1 MDYPT
6 RYDCI
11 VVGGGH
17 AGTEAALAAARLGCR
32 TLLLTQNL
40 ETLGAMS
47 CNPAIGGI
55 GKGHLERRS
64 TRSAVRGACDR
75 PRRNP
80 LQDLERGQ
88 GAGRAP
94 RAGPTRALYKRV
106 IRELLDEGRT
116 SRCYSRTPKA
126 CCSAARA
133 CAAS

>member
-17 AGTEAALAAARLGCR
+17 AGTEAALASARLGCR

-55 GKGHLERRS
+55 GKGHLAKEKETGKFCHGDS
-64 TRSAVRGACDR
+64 PTVADICMAGQVIGATTYFKCDVSSVPTVMR
-75 PRRNP
+75 IYEECLKIDAFSRAHPAKQP
-80 LQDLERGQ
+80 
-88 GAGRAP
+88 GAQ
-94 RAGPTRALYKRV
+94 LH
-106 IRELLDEGRT
+106 
-116 SRCYSRTPKA
+116 
-126 CCSAARA
+126 
-133 CAAS
+133 